1 MWTCTLC
8 FLLVDSGFRKQVY
21 VSLYKKQILWIT
33 VHRFFPVCA
42 LPFLFFFNQCLR
54 SSKVGFFKKFFYF
67 DEAEFTSFSFMLG
80 QSLSHISLQPARL
93 LCLWNSLG
101 KNTGVGCHALLQG
114 IFPKQ
119 GLNPGL
125 LHYRQILYHLS
136 YRGSLIFLL
145 YFMLLVIHC
154 GSLSSIPE
162 DIHVLIS
169 KTCDTIILGG

>member
-1 MWTCTLC
+1 MSD
-8 FLLVDSGFRKQVY
+8 FL
-21 VSLYKKQILWIT
+21 
-33 VHRFFPVCA
+33 
-42 LPFLFFFNQCLR
+42 
-54 SSKVGFFKKFFYF
+54 
-67 DEAEFTSFSFMLG
+67 
-80 QSLSHISLQPARL
+80 QSYWL